1 MSHSV
6 SKHGLQLVKIR
17 ADRENCAKRCAQRF
31 IEDELE
37 DIRGVWSVG
46 DQGAFTDEL
55 PIGEN
60 RGDASG
66 LNVIVSEFRVPPQ
79 GLKRSGAI
87 NRGSQCRTRDM
98 RSIPRHVGPCY
109 VQ

>member
-1 MSHSV
+1 MVYSWLRYGRTAKIVPSAAHS
-6 SKHGLQLVKIR
+6 GL
-17 ADRENCAKRCAQRF
+17 